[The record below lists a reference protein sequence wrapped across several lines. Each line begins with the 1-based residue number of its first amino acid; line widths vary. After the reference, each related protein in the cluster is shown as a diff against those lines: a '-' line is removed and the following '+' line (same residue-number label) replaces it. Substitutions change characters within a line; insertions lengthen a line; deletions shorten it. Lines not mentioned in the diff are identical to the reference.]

1 MAQLT
6 TGSGP
11 LGLSSLHERNAK
23 KRRRRTPLPI
33 ILHEKQE
40 GLESRISGVCIL
52 MMVVIRR
59 EGEGLLLEGKAT
71 GVDAHAEVVHELSF
85 ARVSVNHT
93 CLAVIHGIGQIDV
106 AVIGIHV
113 KTIKLVASSL
123 AVFGCLDEGSHGE
136 MCVCDSHAIEV
147 VIDNVESVTPWIE
160 GHFHTGFVRVQWL
173 V

>member
-1 MAQLT
+1 
-6 TGSGP
+6 
-11 LGLSSLHERNAK
+11 
-23 KRRRRTPLPI
+23 
-33 ILHEKQE
+33 
-40 GLESRISGVCIL
+40 

-59 EGEGLLLEGKAT
+59 GGERLLLEGKAT

-123 AVFGCLDEGSHGE
+123 TVFGQMPVRSGAFGERSDGGEDEGSSYPQITNHQN
-136 MCVCDSHAIEV
+136 HFW
-147 VIDNVESVTPWIE
+147 VTE
-160 GHFHTGFVRVQWL
+160 
-173 V
+173 